1 MKLYTCDPAPNPMRL
16 KRFMDYKGITLD
28 TTQIDLA
35 SEEQLGDAYRAIVPE
50 ATVPALILDDGTVL
64 SAVIAIVHYLELLFP
79 EKPLLGV
86 TAEQKATILNWNHRI
101 FGEVFGPIADVFRNG
116 HPKYAGRAL
125 PGPADVAQIPELVE
139 RGSQR
144 LQDAFV
150 MLNSVLSQQPFLA
163 GETLSFA
170 DIDLLVAIDFAK
182 WGARTSPDASLE
194 HVQRW
199 RENTEAALLS

>member
-1 MKLYTCDPAPNPMRL
+1 MKLYTCDPAPNPLRL

-86 TAEQKATILNWNHRI
+86 TAQQKATILNWNHRI

-150 MLNSVLSQQPFLA
+150 MLNDVLSQQPFLA

>member
-1 MKLYTCDPAPNPMRL
+1 MKLYTCDPAPNPLRL

>member
-1 MKLYTCDPAPNPMRL
+1 MKLYTCDPAPNPLRL

-182 WGARTSPDASLE
+182 WGARTSPNASLE

>member
-1 MKLYTCDPAPNPMRL
+1 MKLYTCDPAPNPLRL

-150 MLNSVLSQQPFLA
+150 MLNDVLSQQPFLA